1 MATILLEPV
10 LDIAKDQAIKHLPGA
25 EFATKTLDLANDAA
39 LSFGEKLPII
49 GPMLKK
55 GEQLYGWTEDQVGKL
70 LTGAKDDILK
80 AFGDSPDKPD
90 VTNAPTDQ
98 EEHTLNPSPGNFD
111 VDEFLNNFNDE
122 YEALTPEEKKE
133 GVFGRPEEKDPNT
146 GKIIKKEIIGAKDR
160 LEQINHETLDKAFQ
174 SDSNSGTLFNLRN
187 KFKQRNP
194 DGSINM
200 KIIDPLDVDEL
211 INEIVFE
218 GEDKTTPQELRTI
231 LEDSGLDAINPK
243 SADSKTI
250 NSIVKDYRGIERGTN
265 TVDKFK
271 ENVDETFRAK
281 NINRSKLRA
290 TFDKNFNKIK
300 HGPTKNFLLNGPP
313 PEIPEEFEPEE
324 FEPEEFEPED
334 PEQRPRPA
342 IPEQGPRPAIP
353 EQGPSGGPADVSRPA
368 IPEQGP
374 SGGPEPVFDR
384 VLSPDELAE
393 PIIEDETIEDIVV
406 PKVETVEDIKNVIQ
420 ENNDKIDEN
429 IKKLRKGRI
438 TIESEN
444 NIKKEILDLIK
455 KRFVLKNKLKTAPP
469 STSLELPGVEDIEV
483 DLGDIRGFRVNEIRN
498 MTKKQL
504 ADNVFGPE
512 WDEASPFGSAR
523 DRAMINKMRGTIV
536 KIDNNDPILKSDF
549 ELPSAEEI
557 EKEREFARNPD
568 IFDSFKQQLGRNILK
583 KRLGTIADTGAGIG
597 FTADEIE
604 ELNELGQKRELNQ
617 GQVEDVTDLAVEG
630 PEEAKFIENRFGQ
643 KALELF
649 KSIKNTVTGSDV
661 GNLTLDEVGE
671 VKGINTVL
679 KLLEKDEPLKL
690 ELFSEKVPDPEV
702 EEPLIRN
709 IKKFPK
715 VSEVGKALEDV
726 GIGKVPEVGQALED
740 IPKVSEVG
748 KALED
753 VGSQLGKQERAD
765 ISDIAERLPGEM
777 SQDVTNQFVKFFEDT
792 NEFSRIG
799 AERLDE
805 AIGSL
810 KNKSKLTF
818 DEFKNFFDENVTDEL
833 NNGLNKIGSNL
844 RELYNTLVNNFT
856 KFKNSFLV
864 ANNEYI
870 NQLSETPINRFF
882 ESGDL
887 VPDIELDNFANLP
900 IDEFLSEEGELISS
914 SEASEKLGVEE
925 SKLKPIWD
933 NIKSGFEKFKDDF
946 IKTSG
951 TIQNQIKNLTPKEL
965 LFGVGGLALAT
976 GGIVLSLQDEKEVEK
991 LEVNVDKALDDIG
1004 APETLKNL
1012 TKGVLKDMRETGN
1025 KQTAQFKQ
1033 TLQKFINDQAQLAGL
1048 GENAKKALQIFNQP
1062 TQSLIVQNENQ
1073 DKLKKAEDAFERK
1086 KGEVGQ
1092 RVSQI
1097 EKQATIT
1104 KQSIDKDKEDKRIE
1118 REQKKLEEKK
1128 KEVEDETRI
1137 KKVEERVSKI
1147 PQELQNI
1154 IRPQLAGD
1162 KIKQRVEPV
1171 NVNIINRV
1179 QSPTNAD
1186 HVDVLNDGV
1195 IQKNKE
1201 IDEDKEPKNEKNPL
1215 DEIIRKKQEIPKPQI
1230 AGSVRKR
1237 AEDPTKTRLL
1247 I

>member
-1 MATILLEPV
+1 MA
-10 LDIAKDQAIKHLPGA
+10 
-25 EFATKTLDLANDAA
+25 
-39 LSFGEKLPII
+39 
-49 GPMLKK
+49 
-55 GEQLYGWTEDQVGKL
+55 
-70 LTGAKDDILK
+70 
-80 AFGDSPDKPD
+80 
-90 VTNAPTDQ
+90 
-98 EEHTLNPSPGNFD
+98 
-111 VDEFLNNFNDE
+111 
-122 YEALTPEEKKE
+122 
-133 GVFGRPEEKDPNT
+133 
-146 GKIIKKEIIGAKDR
+146 
-160 LEQINHETLDKAFQ
+160 
-174 SDSNSGTLFNLRN
+174 
-187 KFKQRNP
+187 
-194 DGSINM
+194 
-200 KIIDPLDVDEL
+200 
-211 INEIVFE
+211 
-218 GEDKTTPQELRTI
+218 
-231 LEDSGLDAINPK
+231 
-243 SADSKTI
+243 
-250 NSIVKDYRGIERGTN
+250 
-265 TVDKFK
+265 
-271 ENVDETFRAK
+271 
-281 NINRSKLRA
+281 
-290 TFDKNFNKIK
+290 
-300 HGPTKNFLLNGPP
+300 
-313 PEIPEEFEPEE
+313 
-324 FEPEEFEPED
+324 
-334 PEQRPRPA
+334 
-342 IPEQGPRPAIP
+342 
-353 EQGPSGGPADVSRPA
+353 
-368 IPEQGP
+368 
-374 SGGPEPVFDR
+374 
-384 VLSPDELAE
+384 
-393 PIIEDETIEDIVV
+393 
-406 PKVETVEDIKNVIQ
+406 
-420 ENNDKIDEN
+420 
-429 IKKLRKGRI
+429 
-438 TIESEN
+438 
-444 NIKKEILDLIK
+444 
-455 KRFVLKNKLKTAPP
+455 
-469 STSLELPGVEDIEV
+469 
-483 DLGDIRGFRVNEIRN
+483 
-498 MTKKQL
+498 
-504 ADNVFGPE
+504 
-512 WDEASPFGSAR
+512 
-523 DRAMINKMRGTIV
+523 
-536 KIDNNDPILKSDF
+536 
-549 ELPSAEEI
+549 
-557 EKEREFARNPD
+557 
-568 IFDSFKQQLGRNILK
+568 
-583 KRLGTIADTGAGIG
+583 
-597 FTADEIE
+597 
-604 ELNELGQKRELNQ
+604 ELNK
-617 GQVEDVTDLAVEG
+617 
-630 PEEAKFIENRFGQ
+630 
-643 KALELF
+643 
-649 KSIKNTVTGSDV
+649 
-661 GNLTLDEVGE
+661 
-671 VKGINTVL
+671 
-679 KLLEKDEPLKL
+679 
-690 ELFSEKVPDPEV
+690 
-702 EEPLIRN
+702 
-709 IKKFPK
+709 
-715 VSEVGKALEDV
+715 
-726 GIGKVPEVGQALED
+726 
-740 IPKVSEVG
+740 
-748 KALED
+748 
-753 VGSQLGKQERAD
+753 
-765 ISDIAERLPGEM
+765 
-777 SQDVTNQFVKFFEDT
+777 
-792 NEFSRIG
+792 
-799 AERLDE
+799 
-805 AIGSL
+805 
-810 KNKSKLTF
+810 
-818 DEFKNFFDENVTDEL
+818 
-833 NNGLNKIGSNL
+833 GLNKIGSNL
-844 RELYNTLVNNFT
+844 RELYNTLVNNLT
-856 KFKNSFLV
+856 KLKNSFLV

>member
-55 GEQLYGWTEDQVGKL
+55 GEQLYGWTEDQAGKL

-133 GVFGRPEEKDPNT
+133 GVFG
-146 GKIIKKEIIGAKDR
+146 AKDR

-174 SDSNSGTLFNLRN
+174 SDSNSGALFNLRN

-194 DGSINM
+194 DGSINRLM
-200 KIIDPLDVDEL
+200 KIIDPLDADEL

-324 FEPEEFEPED
+324 FEPED
-334 PEQRPRPA
+334 
-342 IPEQGPRPAIP
+342 PEQGPSGGPADVSRPAIP

-374 SGGPEPVFDR
+374 SGGPEPVFDVKPELGEADR

-429 IKKLRKGRI
+429 IEKLRKGRI

-523 DRAMINKMRGTIV
+523 DRAMINKMRETIV

-583 KRLGTIADTGAGIG
+583 KRLGTIADTGAGVG

-604 ELNELGQKRELNQ
+604 ELEELGQKRELNQ

-715 VSEVGKALEDV
+715 VSEV
-726 GIGKVPEVGQALED
+726 PD
-740 IPKVSEVG
+740 IPKVSEVPDIP
-748 KALED
+748 KAP
-753 VGSQLGKQERAD
+753 ERGP

-810 KNKSKLTF
+810 KNKLTF
-818 DEFKNFFDENVTDEL
+818 DEFKNFFDENVMAEL
-833 NNGLNKIGSNL
+833 NKGLNKIGSNL
-844 RELYNTLVNNFT
+844 RELYNTLVNNLT
-856 KFKNSFLV
+856 KLKNSFLV

-1092 RVSQI
+1092 RVAQI

-1195 IQKNKE
+1195 WQDSQKNKE